1 MDRRDFLK
9 DAAQFLLVLPFGT
22 FLIQCKGD
30 GGKSSS
36 SNPTEPDDTPP
47 ALPPRV
53 SGSNVIFTTSL
64 TNDHS
69 HSFTIPLAA
78 FDAPP
83 AGGIAGLT
91 TEAQGH
97 QHSTTIDQDAIT
109 RANGGDFVKVETG
122 KAADDHTHEF
132 TIVKVK

>member
-1 MDRRDFLK
+1 MDRDRREFLRG
-9 DAAQFLLVLPFGT
+9 AAQFLLVLPFGT
-22 FLIQCKGD
+22 FLVRCKSDDD
-30 GGKSSS
+30 GAPVG
-36 SNPTEPDDTPP
+36 ELDDTPP
-47 ALPPRV
+47 AIAPKV
-53 SGSNVIFTTSL
+53 MGTNVVFTTSL

-83 AGGIAGLT
+83 AGGITGFT

-97 QHSTTIDQDAIT
+97 QHSNTIDQDALQ
-109 RANGGDFVKVETG
+109 RAAQGDTVKVETG